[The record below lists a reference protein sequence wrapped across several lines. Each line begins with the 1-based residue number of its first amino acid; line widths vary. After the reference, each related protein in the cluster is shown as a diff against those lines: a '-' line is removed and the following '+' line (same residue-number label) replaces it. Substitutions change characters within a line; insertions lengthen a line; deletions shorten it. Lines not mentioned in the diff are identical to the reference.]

1 MFLPSFDVTGVRL
14 IFCGNQ
20 KFSYCCA
27 LVWSFLFWALIDREI
42 DPQQRIAQVVR
53 FPRRVAATPF
63 FCHRVSTT
71 HTPSVN
77 SGRDSC
83 GSIIDSATVPT
94 RAILT
99 LDLLV
104 GLLWIL
110 LLDSLFSRGFAL
122 RITC

>member
-14 IFCGNQ
+14 IFRGDQ
-20 KFSYCCA
+20 KCSYCCA
-27 LVWSFLFWALIDREI
+27 LEWYFLFWTLIDREI

-71 HTPSVN
+71 HTPLIN

-83 GSIIDSATVPT
+83 GSIIDSATIPT
-94 RAILT
+94 RTILT

-104 GLLWIL
+104 ELL
-110 LLDSLFSRGFAL
+110 
-122 RITC
+122 